1 MKNSNG
7 ARDLDLAS
15 RNARLESAYEELPPL
30 GTASYVEYVRTAP
43 KERLPPEV
51 LVRAWKQLSPE
62 SPGARETLERLFGK
76 TGDGR
81 WEYLGALASCAWERS
96 ARNQQEYEDLF
107 QDSLRQILDV
117 LPSHRGKFAERAWAA
132 FCRQQLSEVWRKKY
146 GRRSQ
151 RKGKEADVAVEEI
164 TSRFSARDCGQR
176 EHPIPAAMQLQAIER
191 VTRRVL
197 SEFKDDFTRSLARA
211 AWFENERPKQSGKG
225 SADGRVSLTELF
237 PEKSRDKI
245 IRTLKYA
252 DAQLAAALLAEPL
265 LELEPVSRR
274 ALGELAKAAPQGAT
288 RRKERRK

>member
-15 RNARLESAYEELPPL
+15 RNARLESAYQELPPL
-30 GTASYVEYVRTAP
+30 GGAAYVEYVRTAP

-51 LVRAWKQLSPE
+51 LVRAWKQLGPE
-62 SPGARETLERLFGK
+62 SPEAMETLKRLFGE
-76 TGDGR
+76 TPDGR

-96 ARNQQEYEDLF
+96 GRNRQEYEDLF
-107 QDSLRQILDV
+107 QDSLAQILTV
-117 LPSHRGKFAERAWAA
+117 LPSHRGKFAERAWAM

-151 RKGKEADVAVEEI
+151 RKPKKADVEVEEI
-164 TSRFSARDCGQR
+164 TSRFSARNLVRDQ
-176 EHPIPAAMQLQAIER
+176 HPIPPMMQLETIER
-191 VTRRVL
+191 VARRVL
-197 SEFKDDFTRSLARA
+197 FELKDDFTRSLARA

-252 DAQLAAALLAEPL
+252 DAQLAAALRDEPL
-265 LELEPVSRR
+265 LELGPASRR
-274 ALGELAKAAPQGAT
+274 VLEELARAASQGTT